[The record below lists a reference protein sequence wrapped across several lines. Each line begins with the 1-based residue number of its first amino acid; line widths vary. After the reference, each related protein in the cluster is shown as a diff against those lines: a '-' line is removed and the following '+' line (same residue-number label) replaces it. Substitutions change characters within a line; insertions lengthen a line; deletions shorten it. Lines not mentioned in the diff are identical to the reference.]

1 MGLSQLS
8 LISWLPVGGSKFWCE
23 EGKGGEPM
31 VHGSPSEVGVS
42 TQDTGFN
49 PEAAA
54 LRGTQ
59 NRDW

>member
-1 MGLSQLS
+1 MRRA
-8 LISWLPVGGSKFWCE
+8 KE
-23 EGKGGEPM
+23 EEPM

-42 TQDTGFN
+42 TQDIGFN